1 LIDLTAEE
9 DDITEM
15 AETLKDMDEVESV
28 HFSSKEDELQELV
41 EGMGEEGQA
50 WALVEQDN
58 PLNHAYVVKA
68 KNPQDTETVAT
79 EIEQFD
85 EVYKVVYGQE
95 VVSQLFKFNNYAR
108 TIGIA
113 LIIGL
118 VLTAVFL
125 IS

>member
-1 LIDLTAEE
+1 E
-9 DDITEM
+9 DM
-15 AETLKDMDEVESV
+15 KEVESI
-28 HFSSKEDELQELV
+28 HFSSKEDELEELV

-50 WALVEQDN
+50 WSLVEQDN

-68 KNPQDTETVAT
+68 KNPQETDKVAS

-108 TIGIA
+108 TIGAA

-118 VLTAVFL
+118 VLTAV
-125 IS
+125 